1 VSQQRAA
8 AGEAASLTAQLANLQ
23 LNAPPEGSGQLHYYP
38 QGLQTFQN
46 RAAMQP
52 PPVTAAGA
60 AFSVQHSAQALLPAP
75 DKMDVCAESKPGA
88 TLLLSYTRLA
98 RLSFREK
105 IQNYLY
111 LSSLALVS

>member
-1 VSQQRAA
+1 MSQQRAA

-23 LNAPPEGSGQLHYYP
+23 LNAPPEGLRQLHYYP

-60 AFSVQHSAQALLPAP
+60 AFSVQHSTQALLPAP

-88 TLLLSYTRLA
+88 TLLLSYTRMA
-98 RLSFREK
+98 RLSFGKETPK
-105 IQNYLY
+105 ILCICLTCLN
-111 LSSLALVS
+111 